1 MGSVKCRQYRTSQYH
16 RERRLAALWYGRSC
30 KFSAMASFSQNHSAN
45 KFQNIEANAI
55 LYFVLQE
62 AQQLAQ
68 ALNHTSSV
76 ARWNRIA
83 EGIKSA
89 ANNLLWDDEAGLY
102 RDNQTTT
109 LHPQDGN
116 SWAVKANLT
125 LSDNQNLAISEAL
138 RARWGA
144 YGAPAPEA
152 GATVSPFIGGF
163 ELQAHYMA
171 DQPAAALDLMRLQW
185 GFMLEDPRMTQSTFV
200 EGYSTD
206 GSLHYAPYT
215 NDPRISHAH
224 GWSTGPTSALTT
236 YAAGIQLTAAAGA
249 TWLIAPQPGNLTVVD
264 AGLTTSK
271 GVFSV
276 SFEHGDG
283 YSRFSFKTPKST
295 TGRVLLPGASGT
307 LVSKSGQRKAL
318 VNGAARGLRGGSWEL
333 C

>member
-1 MGSVKCRQYRTSQYH
+1 
-16 RERRLAALWYGRSC
+16 
-30 KFSAMASFSQNHSAN
+30 MASFTRGRFADTI
-45 KFQNIEANAI
+45 QNIEANAI

-62 AQQLAQ
+62 AQQLGR
-68 ALNHTSSV
+68 ALDDTSSM
-76 ARWNRIA
+76 AQWSRTA

-89 ANNLLWDDEAGLY
+89 ANKLLWDDEAGLY

-109 LHPQDGN
+109 MYPQDGN

-125 LSDNQNLAISEAL
+125 LSDDQSLAISKAL
-138 RARWGA
+138 RSRWGT

-171 DQPAAALDLMRLQW
+171 DQPGAALDLMRLQW
-185 GFMLEDPRMTQSTFV
+185 GFMLQDPRMTQSTFI

-236 YAAGIQLTAAAGA
+236 YAAGIQLTGAAGA

-264 AGLTTSK
+264 AGLSTSK

-276 SFEHGDG
+276 SLQRSESG
-283 YSRFSFKTPKST
+283 YSQFSFQTPEST
-295 TGRVLLPGASGT
+295 AGSVLLPGAKGM
-307 LVSKSGQRKAL
+307 LVSKNGQRKSL
-318 VNGAARGLRGGSWEL
+318 VNGTASGLRGGTWEL
-333 C
+333 QRS

>member
-1 MGSVKCRQYRTSQYH
+1 
-16 RERRLAALWYGRSC
+16 
-30 KFSAMASFSQNHSAN
+30 MASFARDLIINTV
-45 KFQNIEANAI
+45 QNIEANAI

-62 AQQLAQ
+62 AQQLAH
-68 ALNHTSSV
+68 ALDHTSFV
-76 ARWNRIA
+76 AQWSRIA

-89 ANNLLWDDEAGLY
+89 ANELLWDVEAGLY

-116 SWAVKANLT
+116 SWALKANLT
-125 LSDNQNLAISEAL
+125 LSDDQSLAISKAL
-138 RARWGA
+138 RSRWGT

-152 GATVSPFIGGF
+152 GATISPFIGGF

-171 DQPAAALDLMRLQW
+171 SQPAAALDLMRLQW
-185 GFMLEDPRMTQSTFV
+185 GFMLQDPRMTQSTFI

-236 YAAGIQLTAAAGA
+236 YAAGIQLSEAAGA
-249 TWLIAPQPGNLTVVD
+249 TWLIAPQPGNLTVID
-264 AGLTTSK
+264 AGLTTPK

-276 SFEHGDG
+276 SFKHSDG
-283 YSRFSFKTPKST
+283 YSHFAFQTPEST
-295 TGRVLLPGASGT
+295 TGSVLLPGATGT
-307 LVSKSGQRKAL
+307 LVSQNGQRKAL
-318 VNGAARGLRGGSWEL
+318 VNGAARGLPGGSWEL
-333 C
+333 R